1 MADNKLVAE
10 LRTNFGKGAARKL
23 RAAGKTPAVIYGH
36 GSDPRHITLPAHE
49 IALVLRHKNA
59 LIDLDI
65 AGSAQLV
72 LVKSATK
79 DVVTQVIE
87 HIDLLEIKKGE
98 RVHVEVPVH
107 VVGESLS
114 GTTIDLEHK
123 TLKLEVDATAI
134 PEYVEAVFNKEG
146 AGFHL
151 MAKDIKI
158 PAGAKLDLEPDSLV
172 ASVIVTAAGKNEEPV
187 AAEAAAPAADAKAG
201 EAKAGDAK
209 AGDAKA
215 GDAKAE

>member
-1 MADNKLVAE
+1 MAENKLVAE
-10 LRTNFGKGAARKL
+10 HRTNFGKGAARKL

-65 AGSAQLV
+65 AGSPQLV

-87 HIDLLEIKKGE
+87 HIDLMEIKKGE

-107 VVGESLS
+107 IVGESLS

-158 PAGAKLDLEPDSLV
+158 PAGAKLDLEPEELV
-172 ASVIVTAAGKNEEPV
+172 ASVIITAAGKNEEPA
-187 AAEAAAPAADAKAG
+187 AAEAAAPAADAKAP
-201 EAKAGDAK
+201 EAKA
-209 AGDAKA
+209 
-215 GDAKAE
+215 E

>member
-1 MADNKLVAE
+1 MAENKLVAE

-65 AGSAQLV
+65 AGSPQLV

-87 HIDLLEIKKGE
+87 HIDLMEIKKGE

-107 VVGESLS
+107 IVGESLS

-151 MAKDIKI
+151 LAKDIKI
-158 PAGAKLDLEPDSLV
+158 PAGAKLDLEPEELV
-172 ASVIVTAAGKNEEPV
+172 ASVMITAAGKNEEPA
-187 AAEAAAPAADAKAG
+187 AAEAAAPAADAKAT
-201 EAKAGDAK
+201 EAKA
-209 AGDAKA
+209 
-215 GDAKAE
+215 E

>member
-10 LRTNFGKGAARKL
+10 VRTNFGKGAARKF

-36 GSDPRHITLPAHE
+36 GSEPRHIILPSHE

-65 AGSAQLV
+65 AGTPQLV

-79 DVVTQVIE
+79 DVVSQAIE
-87 HIDLLEIKKGE
+87 HVDLMEIKKGE
-98 RVHVEVPVH
+98 RVNVEVPVH

-123 TLKLEVDATAI
+123 TLKLQVDATEI

-151 MAKDIKI
+151 LAKDIKI
-158 PAGAKLDLEPDSLV
+158 PVGATLELASDVLV
-172 ASVIVTAAGKNEEPV
+172 ATVVVTAAGQTEEP
-187 AAEAAAPAADAKAG
+187 AAAAVEAAPAAA
-201 EAKAGDAK
+201 ETP
-209 AGDAKA
+209 
-215 GDAKAE
+215 DAKAE

>member
-1 MADNKLVAE
+1 
-10 LRTNFGKGAARKL
+10 
-23 RAAGKTPAVIYGH
+23 
-36 GSDPRHITLPAHE
+36 
-49 IALVLRHKNA
+49 VLRHKNA

-87 HIDLLEIKKGE
+87 HIDLMEIKKGE

-151 MAKDIKI
+151 MAKDITI
-158 PAGAKLDLEPDSLV
+158 PAGAKLDLEPDALI
-172 ASVIVTAAGKNEEPV
+172 ASVIITAAGKNEEPV
-187 AAEAAAPAADAKAG
+187 AAEAEAPAADAAAP
-201 EAKAGDAK
+201 EAKA
-209 AGDAKA
+209 
-215 GDAKAE
+215 E